1 MASLVL
7 MLYSGIL
14 WHGNSRN
21 ETKPHI
27 TNTAGKDSV
36 LGHQLRLANL
46 YQMQPVLSRLLNLKR
61 TSGLCYLGGQTE
73 VW

>member
-7 MLYSGIL
+7 ILYSGIS

-21 ETKPHI
+21 EIKPHI
-27 TNTAGKDSV
+27 TNTPGKGSV

-46 YQMQPVLSRLLNLKR
+46 YHMQPVLSRLLI
-61 TSGLCYLGGQTE
+61 
-73 VW
+73 